1 MAVGPIA
8 PSTSLRPVSTD
19 LPTLQ
24 RLADGATVEAKV
36 VARLPNG
43 VARLQI
49 GSTLID
55 AKAPPT
61 LAMGA
66 MVTLTVA
73 KSSEGVRLVMATPAP
88 TQYAPPP
95 IQPTP
100 SPVSPA
106 VSTSGAVSTLMNS
119 PTTSAPRPV
128 HVAPPSG
135 AAAVAV
141 PSVTVDGAPNVPPAL
156 GQVGAPEPLVTGR
169 GLPSA
174 PGATPGTALPLS
186 AVQAAPASAPPAVGV
201 SPATAPPAVGG
212 VSPAPAGPSSPV
224 SAPPLPPGGG
234 ATADLPGSLAGARPP
249 AGPVI
254 PAAPPTTVGA
264 PTPTAAN
271 ASTSALGSGLP
282 TAAAASAPSAAPEP
296 ASAPPATRA
305 VLAATVHQALARQD
319 DLAPVLALA
328 TQALASPA
336 IAAKLPVDAQR
347 FLSLLLGL
355 KIEVPTPGAPRGK
368 AALTA
373 ETLKA
378 AVAASGV
385 FFEQTLAKGQAGPR
399 QGDLKAIL
407 MALASLAPPEDGAP
421 AEPAPPAERPGPPI
435 RRDDPEARPA
445 TRAVTLDPPNALRQL
460 SESAGAAVER
470 VRLLQ
475 YASLDAKVDGAPAR
489 TDPQPGQT
497 REMMFELPFQV
508 GRETHVVPFR
518 ITRDAPERRG
528 GEGPSEPVWKLS
540 FAIAVEPIGPVHARL
555 TLRGERLD
563 VRLVAERPEVAARM
577 AAASGELRRALGGEG
592 LIDLEGV
599 SIEHGRPGP
608 TTASVER
615 RA

>member
-19 LPTLQ
+19 LATLQ

-49 GSTLID
+49 GATLID

-61 LAMGA
+61 LTVGA
-66 MVTLTVA
+66 TVTLTVA
-73 KSSEGVRLVMATPAP
+73 KSNEGVRLVLTTPLPVPPAP
-88 TQYAPPP
+88 S
-95 IQPTP
+95 I
-100 SPVSPA
+100 
-106 VSTSGAVSTLMNS
+106 SGAASTLTSS
-119 PTTSAPRPV
+119 PTASAPRPV
-128 HVAPPSG
+128 PVALPSG
-135 AAAVAV
+135 AAAVGV
-141 PSVTVDGAPNVPPAL
+141 PSITAEGAPHVPPVR
-156 GQVGAPEPLVTGR
+156 GQAGAPELPVTGR
-169 GLPSA
+169 SLALA
-174 PGATPGTALPLS
+174 PGAKPGTAVPPS
-186 AVQAAPASAPPAVGV
+186 AAQATPASAPA
-201 SPATAPPAVGG
+201 AG
-212 VSPAPAGPSSPV
+212 VSPAPAGPAPPV
-224 SAPPLPPGGG
+224 SAPLIPPGGG
-234 ATADLPGSLAGARPP
+234 AGADLPGSIASARPP
-249 AGPVI
+249 GGPVI
-254 PAAPPTTVGA
+254 PAVPSTAFGA
-264 PTPTAAN
+264 PTPAAAN
-271 ASTSALGSGLP
+271 ASTLALGSGLP
-282 TAAAASAPSAAPEP
+282 TAAGASTPAAPSEP

-336 IAAKLPVDAQR
+336 VAAKLPVEAQR
-347 FLSLLLGL
+347 LLSLLLGL
-355 KIEVPTPGAPRGK
+355 KIEAPTPGAPRGK
-368 AALTA
+368 ATLTA

-407 MALASLAPPEDGAP
+407 MALASLAPPDDGAP
-421 AEPAPPAERPGPPI
+421 AEPAPPAQRPGPPI

-460 SESAGAAVER
+460 AESAGAALER

-518 ITRDAPERRG
+518 ITRDAPERRA

-563 VRLVAERPEVAARM
+563 VRLVAERPEIAARM
-577 AAASGELRRALGGEG
+577 AAASGDLRRALGGEG
-592 LIDLEGV
+592 LIDLDGV
-599 SIEHGRPGP
+599 TIEHGRPGP
-608 TTASVER
+608 TTTSVER